1 MWSKSGRKVVKCID
15 NIFYFVYN
23 MIGDK
28 NV

>member
-1 MWSKSGRKVVKCID
+1 MWSKSGRKVVEYID

-23 MIGDK
+23 IIGDE

>member
-1 MWSKSGRKVVKCID
+1 MWSKSGRKVVECID

-23 MIGDK
+23 IIGDE